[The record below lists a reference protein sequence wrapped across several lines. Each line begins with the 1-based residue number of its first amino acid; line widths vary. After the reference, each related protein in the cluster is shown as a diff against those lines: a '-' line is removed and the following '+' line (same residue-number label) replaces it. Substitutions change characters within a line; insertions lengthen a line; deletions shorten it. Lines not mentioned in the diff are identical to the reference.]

1 MAEPTDETLGDFGIV
16 VTLEDLRE
24 KVEVM
29 GGKLD
34 TIVGHLESIAATLAT
49 VAGAG
54 SGHCCEGPCD

>member
-49 VAGAG
+49 VAGCWFG
-54 SGHCCEGPCD
+54 SLLRRAM

>member
-24 KVEVM
+24 KVEAM

-34 TIVGHLESIAATLAT
+34 AIVGHLESIAATLAA
-49 VAGAG
+49 VADAG
-54 SGHCCEGPCD
+54 SGHYCEGPCD